1 MSFDQRPIPA
11 DSDAHRRPCAIGGCP
26 SKCDIV
32 VVDDNLG
39 TRETLEASFRLAG
52 FRVHSAANGKEAL
65 TLLETVRPAVLFVD
79 LYMPVMDGTIF
90 RRGQLSNANICDS
103 PFVLMTAEADGL
115 RVATELM
122 ADAFVSKPFDAE
134 DLFVVISQ
142 CCRSTAA
149 KNGHGSPSR
158 VSVPD

>member
-1 MSFDQRPIPA
+1 MSFDQLPIPA
-11 DSDAHRRPCAIGGCP
+11 DSDARRRPCAIGGCP
-26 SKCDIV
+26 SKCEIV
-32 VVDDNLG
+32 VVDDDLG
-39 TRETLEASFRLAG
+39 IRETLDAFLRLAG
-52 FRVHSAANGKEAL
+52 FRVHSAANGQEAL
-65 TLLETVRPAVLFVD
+65 ALLETVRPAVLFVD
-79 LYMPVMDGTIF
+79 LYMPVMDGTTF
-90 RRGQLSNANICDS
+90 RRGQLSNANTCDI
-103 PFVLMTAEADGL
+103 PFVLMTAEADGM
-115 RVATELM
+115 VAATELM